1 MSSEPIL
8 VIKDNDSTIGIRAR
22 VGEEFAEHE
31 IQLNVILAYYW
42 DKNLPVIENLIDL
55 FESAVKRT
63 INEVLPHE
71 NLFLKYRLIMDA
83 EIDQASRFEIHLIEV
98 KADDVSLRLDGKILA
113 LKGIS
118 SKEEYSKGLKD
129 ILSIRNII
137 HNEDNNL
144 NQEDDDLISSEYT
157 IVKLVEK
164 KIPTEKKISFK
175 EFAKQQKEKNNFNWF
190 FFKIVKWIFN
200 LKIKEKEKNL
210 KNILKNILKK

>member
-144 NQEDDDLISSEYT
+144 DQEDDDLISSEYT

-175 EFAKQQKEKNNFNWF
+175 EFAKQQKEKNNFN
-190 FFKIVKWIFN
+190 
-200 LKIKEKEKNL
+200 
-210 KNILKNILKK
+210 